1 MNSNEIFVSA
11 NSKIREV
18 SPILKFDL
26 IFDNLSIQKPKESKV
41 LSKLKGRT
49 KSDVNMIYLPNR
61 KFIAELNGH
70 LIDRSFKR
78 NKQVDISEALSKE
91 SYYGDVY
98 KAELEQRAIK
108 L

>member
-1 MNSNEIFVSA
+1 M
-11 NSKIREV
+11 
-18 SPILKFDL
+18 
-26 IFDNLSIQKPKESKV
+26 

-61 KFIAELNGH
+61 KFIAELNSH

-78 NKQVDISEALSKE
+78 NRQIDVSEALSKE

-98 KAELEQRAIK
+98 KADLEQRATK
-108 L
+108 LQRSDT